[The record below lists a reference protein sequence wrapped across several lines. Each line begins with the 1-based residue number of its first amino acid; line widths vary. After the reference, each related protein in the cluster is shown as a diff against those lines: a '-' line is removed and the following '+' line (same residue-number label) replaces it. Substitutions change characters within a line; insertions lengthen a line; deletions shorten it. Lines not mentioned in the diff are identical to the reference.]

1 MGDQG
6 HLFYRCSTD
15 GRVFDCSHLENSYGG
30 VAPSSVWIV
39 GGGPSLLSAPT
50 ETIKESPAP
59 KFGVNLAGRGPDGE
73 WPLIRPTMWTCF
85 DPTARFHRSIFLDA
99 SIQKFLLGGRRMD
112 LVPGG
117 SEKSCECP
125 NTYFV
130 NHETRGYLD
139 SFGQHHRKILHM
151 LDSFIQGLDISFRLG
166 FRRIY
171 CVGTDMRIRPS
182 EEQIAYAESLGVVY
196 DREKGLTIW
205 TNDKKQEMRSDR
217 LMDFRDRVKEMGK
230 FKDRSSAALA
240 LEKVGRERQYS
251 FDESKR
257 FMAACACDNHY
268 WDRIQYLRLCRR
280 TMALNGIELISC
292 TPGSRLNDIFPY
304 MDPFEASRRILSD
317 VGDPSKEISLG
328 AYSGDEKPGSHLPFH
343 KDLDP
348 YGWKEHLAEK
358 QKPEVRPV
366 AEHVPNDGP
375 AKREAVAS
383 QLAQLKK
390 RKVVVDEVGGLCQ
403 QAL

>member
-112 LVPGG
+112 LIPDGT
-117 SEKSCECP
+117 EKACECP
-125 NTYFV
+125 NMYFV

-139 SFGQHHRKILHM
+139 SFGQEYRKILHM
-151 LDSFIQGLDISFRLG
+151 LDSLVQAVDIAFRLG
-166 FRRIY
+166 FRKLY

-182 EEQIAYAESLGVVY
+182 EAQIAFAESLGVVY
-196 DREKGLTIW
+196 DRERGWTVW
-205 TNDKKQEMRSDR
+205 TNDKKVEVRSDR
-217 LMDFRDRVKEMGK
+217 LSDFRDRVKEMGEVPGPL
-230 FKDRSSAALA
+230 DGGSGTGEGGA
-240 LEKVGRERQYS
+240 GERQYS

-268 WDRIQYLRLCRR
+268 WDRIQYLRQCRR
-280 TMALNGIELISC
+280 TMALNGLQLISC
-292 TPGSRLNDIFPY
+292 TPGSRLNDWFPY
-304 MDPFEASRRILSD
+304 MDPFEAAKSILRD
-317 VGDPSKEISLG
+317 VGDPSSEISLG
-328 AYSGDEKPGSHLPFH
+328 AYSGDDKPGSHLPFH
-343 KDLDP
+343 KDIDP
-348 YGWKEHLAEK
+348 YGWKDRQQEKPAEK
-358 QKPEVRPV
+358 PV
-366 AEHVPNDGP
+366 VVQQAPNAVDR
-375 AKREAVAS
+375 REEIAS
-383 QLAQLKK
+383 QLARVGQK
-390 RKVVVDEVGGLCQ
+390 KVVINEEGGLCQ